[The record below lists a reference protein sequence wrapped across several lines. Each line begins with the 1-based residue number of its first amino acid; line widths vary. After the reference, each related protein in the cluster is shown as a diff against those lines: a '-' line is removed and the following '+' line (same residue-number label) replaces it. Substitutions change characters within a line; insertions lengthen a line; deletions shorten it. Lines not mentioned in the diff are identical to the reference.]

1 MCAGY
6 ADSQMNSDHTKG
18 GGGWGE
24 GDTTGPHREKC
35 IQALVPHQVGIGNR
49 LPVWMGGTGTVMG
62 TDKTDTGRDPGRMA
76 LVFAP
81 DLLNTPS
88 FWSRWVVKWLSVSV
102 ED

>member
-62 TDKTDTGRDPGRMA
+62 TDKTDTGRDRSWENGARFRTGPPEHPLL
-76 LVFAP
+76 LVP
-81 DLLNTPS
+81 LGG
-88 FWSRWVVKWLSVSV
+88 
-102 ED
+102 